1 MNIKVFGRS
10 GCARTRKVLLC
21 LRRWLNGAASYDR
34 VRVEFYDLGTVE
46 GLAEAAFQQL
56 EGDLPAVLV
65 DAKVPGVAISGE
77 RPSQGR
83 MLGFQGKTPGFGVV
97 PSWN

>member
-1 MNIKVFGRS
+1 
-10 GCARTRKVLLC
+10 
-21 LRRWLNGAASYDR
+21 LNAAASYDR
-34 VRVEFYDLGTVE
+34 VRIEFHDLGTVE

-83 MLGFQGKTPGFGVV
+83 VLEFPGKTPGFGIV
-97 PSWN
+97 PIWN